1 MFLTFRQKPV
11 RTAFTL
17 VELLVVIAIIG
28 VMVGLLLPAIQAA
41 REAARRMQCSNNLK
55 QIGLGLHNYHG
66 SYNMLPFAWGGTRPP
81 AGSPGYSALSQLLPY
96 IEQAALYERI
106 DFAKPLTDTFN
117 TPARLTEVAT
127 FRCPSDLDNPQPQT
141 GGATNYMANVGSQHI
156 WQDPLRQDGPFLRAR
171 QLRFRDILDGTSN
184 TAAFAE
190 RMLTDGSN
198 GMISLDS
205 DVFLG
210 SGDPATPDEAI
221 SMCYATDVTNLAS
234 QFPIF
239 MGAPWINGQHVYLH
253 VDVPNRRSCGFFPI
267 KATMP
272 ASSRHIGGAHML
284 RCDGSVQ
291 FITQSVNL
299 ALWRAVG
306 TRGGGERLESEL

>member
-1 MFLTFRQKPV
+1 MSKSKSRV
-11 RTAFTL
+11 GFTL

-28 VMVGLLLPAIQAA
+28 ILVGLLLPAVQAA
-41 REAARRMQCSNNLK
+41 REASRRMQCSNNLK

-66 SYNMLPFAWGGTRPP
+66 SYNSLPFAWGGTRPP
-81 AGSPGYSALSQLLPY
+81 SNSPGYSALSQILPY
-96 IEQAALYERI
+96 IEQTALHEQI
-106 DFAKPLTDTFN
+106 DFARPLTDAFN
-117 TPARLTEVAT
+117 TAARLTEVET
-127 FRCPSDLDNPQPQT
+127 FRCPSDLVNPQPLT
-141 GGATNYMANVGSQHI
+141 GGATNYMANVGNQHL
-156 WQDPLRQDGPFLRAR
+156 WQDPLLQNGPFIRAK
-171 QLRFRDILDGTSN
+171 QLKFRDVLDGLSN

-210 SGDPATPDEAI
+210 SGSPATPDETI
-221 SMCYATDVTNLAS
+221 QMCYATDVTTLS
-234 QFPIF
+234 TQFPIF
-239 MGAPWINGQHVYLH
+239 MGAPWMNGQHVYLH
-253 VDVPNRRSCGFFPI
+253 VDVPNRRSCGFYPT

-291 FITQSVNL
+291 FITESVDL
-299 ALWRAVG
+299 KLWRAVG
-306 TRGGGERLESEL
+306 SRASGEQLEGDL

>member
-1 MFLTFRQKPV
+1 MSLSTHHR
-11 RTAFTL
+11 RSAFTL

-28 VMVGLLLPAIQAA
+28 ILVGLLLPAVQAA

-55 QIGLGLHNYHG
+55 QIGLGLHNYYG
-66 SYNMLPFAWGGTRPP
+66 SYNALPFAWGGTRPP
-81 AGSPGYSALSQLLPY
+81 SNSPGYSALSQLLPY
-96 IEQAALYERI
+96 IEQSALHEQI
-106 DFAKPLTDTFN
+106 DFARPLTDPFN
-117 TPARLTEVAT
+117 LAARLTEVPT
-127 FRCPSDLDNPQPQT
+127 FRCPSDLDNPQPLT

-156 WQDPLRQDGPFLRAR
+156 WQDPLRQNGPFIRER
-171 QLRFRDILDGTSN
+171 QLGFRDILDGTSN
-184 TAAFAE
+184 TSAFAE

-198 GMISLDS
+198 GMISVDS

-210 SGDPATPDEAI
+210 SGDPATPDDAI
-221 SMCYATDVTNLAS
+221 HMCYATDVTNLAT

-253 VDVPNRRSCGFFPI
+253 VDVPNRRSCGFYPT

-284 RCDGSVQ
+284 LCDGSVK
-291 FITQSVNL
+291 FVTESVNL
-299 ALWRAVG
+299 KLWRAVG
-306 TRGGGERLESEL
+306 TRASSDTLEGDL

>member
-1 MFLTFRQKPV
+1 MNHSPKNRA
-11 RTAFTL
+11 AFTL

-28 VMVGLLLPAIQAA
+28 VLVSLLLPAVQAA
-41 REAARRMQCSNNLK
+41 REAARRMQCGNNLK
-55 QIGLGLHNYHG
+55 QIGLALHNYHG
-66 SYNMLPFAWGGTRPP
+66 SFDALPFAAGGTVP
-81 AGSPGYSALSQLLPY
+81 ASGSPGYSALSQLLPY
-96 IEQAALYERI
+96 LEQAGLHEKINFSR
-106 DFAKPLTDTFN
+106 PLTDPTN
-117 TPARLTEVAT
+117 DAARLTNVTA

-156 WQDPLRQDGPFLRAR
+156 WQNPLRQDGPFIRAR
-171 QLRFRDILDGTSN
+171 ALKFRDILDGTSN

-210 SGDPATPDEAI
+210 SGDPATPDETI
-221 SMCYATDVTNLAS
+221 QMCYATDVTNLAS

-253 VDVPNRRSCGFFPI
+253 VDVPNRRSCGFFPF

-291 FITQSVNL
+291 FVTQSVNL
-299 ALWRAVG
+299 TLWRAVG
-306 TRGGGERLESEL
+306 TRAGGERLEGEL

>member
-1 MFLTFRQKPV
+1 MRSKKSRV
-11 RTAFTL
+11 GFTL

-28 VMVGLLLPAIQAA
+28 ILVGLLLPAVQAA
-41 REAARRMQCSNNLK
+41 REAARRMQCSNNMK

-66 SYNMLPFAWGGTRPP
+66 SYNALPFAWGGTRPP
-81 AGSPGYSALSQLLPY
+81 SNSPGYSALSQLLPY
-96 IEQAALYERI
+96 IEQSALHEQI
-106 DFAKPLTDTFN
+106 DFARPLTDPFN
-117 TPARLTEVAT
+117 SAARLTEVQT

-156 WQDPLRQDGPFLRAR
+156 WQDPLRQDGPFIRAR
-171 QLRFRDILDGTSN
+171 QLSFRDVLDGTSN

-198 GMISLDS
+198 GMISVDS

-221 SMCYATDVTNLAS
+221 QMCYATDVTNLAT

-253 VDVPNRRSCGFFPI
+253 VDVPNRRSCGFYPT

-284 RCDGSVQ
+284 RCDGSVK
-291 FITQSVNL
+291 FVTESVNL
-299 ALWRAVG
+299 KLWRAVG
-306 TRGGGERLESEL
+306 TRAGSETLEGDL